1 MSMYIYNMTFKFIT
15 MIKHVKATYKYPT
28 GVSKKIIVPRPQPP
42 KEFKR
47 KTSNYEL
54 KRRLL

>member
-1 MSMYIYNMTFKFIT
+1 MTSKFINV
-15 MIKHVKATYKYPT
+15 IKHVKPMAKYPA
-28 GVSKKIIVPRPQPP
+28 GVGKKVIVPRPQPP

-47 KTSNYEL
+47 KTSNHEL